1 MTTFEM
7 LKFFNENST
16 IMGNGSNNEEQ
27 QIDEE
32 QYEDIILKKT
42 LQLGELSQTESTEG
56 LIFFAGTDKARV
68 IAEIL
73 EERGWS
79 RTKDHNVTN
88 FTIKW
93 CLAHQVDWNQFQ
105 EGKQLINNIP
115 GQLAF
120 ADKINLW
127 YTIKDYLHNR
137 RTLDGNHIQT
147 FLPMTF
153 ILDDESEVAE
163 FLRSFKKQNRTWI
176 CKPRYSYAGRGIYV
190 ISVNSDLNTIFKF
203 KIGNGNRLQ
212 LQPRLP
218 GYLIYIS
225 RPLLI
230 KGRKFDIRV
239 HWLVAW
245 TKPLLVFYNHNA
257 SVERMQTIIRHVIR
271 ASKDKLAR
279 GAGQFGFFGC
289 DFLLDENFRIWLLE
303 INDNPGVGWGNSR
316 LNTATKPLFEETL
329 NIVFECFKKYKNN
342 QSLLPIECL
351 KNYQLIYNEDNDTD
365 RLIRDDNQ
373 LFTDRLSI
381 RYVIKET
388 SSRTYFHR
396 ILPHVNT
403 SRSLTNKNDIN
414 INSNNNISLSLGNI
428 KDSSSSID
436 DIIPLNLLKITETSK
451 VSSVI
456 NTTPINL
463 NIINKTDDTNET
475 IEPLKHDDD
484 IALERLMKSKKIEK
498 NNFHI
503 KSSLSISTTMNRS
516 SSIKIN
522 KTNIKRNISTA
533 NTFNIQRK
541 KRLDLTPI
549 IIDKKRYIQ
558 RNSIILRSTET
569 IKKEDNLSKSQI
581 IFHKQEQD
589 DISKNEIIFQEH
601 EQQDN
606 QSSIISIANIIP
618 LELCPSN

>member
-1 MTTFEM
+1 
-7 LKFFNENST
+7 
-16 IMGNGSNNEEQ
+16 
-27 QIDEE
+27 
-32 QYEDIILKKT
+32 
-42 LQLGELSQTESTEG
+42 
-56 LIFFAGTDKARV
+56 
-68 IAEIL
+68 
-73 EERGWS
+73 
-79 RTKDHNVTN
+79 
-88 FTIKW
+88 
-93 CLAHQVDWNQFQ
+93 
-105 EGKQLINNIP
+105 
-115 GQLAF
+115 
-120 ADKINLW
+120 
-127 YTIKDYLHNR
+127 
-137 RTLDGNHIQT
+137 
-147 FLPMTF
+147 
-153 ILDDESEVAE
+153 
-163 FLRSFKKQNRTWI
+163 
-176 CKPRYSYAGRGIYV
+176 
-190 ISVNSDLNTIFKF
+190 
-203 KIGNGNRLQ
+203 
-212 LQPRLP
+212 
-218 GYLIYIS
+218 
-225 RPLLI
+225 
-230 KGRKFDIRV
+230 
-239 HWLVAW
+239 
-245 TKPLLVFYNHNA
+245 
-257 SVERMQTIIRHVIR
+257 MQTIIRHVIR